1 MIEKKGC
8 VSSDIITLHIPD
20 TPKTFHIIGERELA
34 LMKPNALLVN
44 VSRGNLID
52 EQALIS
58 ALLSGKLAGA
68 ALDVFENEPLNLDN
82 PLIGMDNVILTP
94 HLAASS
100 KEALA
105 RMATQIAESV
115 LSVLNGKTADNRIV

>member
-1 MIEKKGC
+1 
-8 VSSDIITLHIPD
+8 
-20 TPKTFHIIGERELA
+20 
-34 LMKPNALLVN
+34 MKPKVLLVN

-52 EQALIS
+52 EQALVS

-68 ALDVFENEPLNLDN
+68 ALDVFENEPLSLDN
-82 PLIGMDNVILTP
+82 PLIGMENVILTP

-115 LSVLNGKTADNRIV
+115 LSVLNGKAADNRIV